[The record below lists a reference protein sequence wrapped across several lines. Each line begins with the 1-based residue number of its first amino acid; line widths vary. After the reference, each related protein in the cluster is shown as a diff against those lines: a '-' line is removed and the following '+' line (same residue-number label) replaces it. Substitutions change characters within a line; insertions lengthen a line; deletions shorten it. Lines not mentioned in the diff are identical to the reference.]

1 MKKLVCFMLSLVLC
15 LGLALSAASAE
26 NNVALYDQWLTGTWK
41 LVWRYLPQTAMQ
53 VNKLSDPVK
62 PVNLFVY
69 PGSLAKS
76 GMTVTAGLTG
86 DETGEVWLTLTTA
99 GSSHNIVSFDG
110 CFFGRV
116 YLSEDHNMLF
126 LKGLDGA
133 AVLYTRADGPDST
146 DDADNAENAE

>member
-1 MKKLVCFMLSLVLC
+1 MKKTVCFMLALVLC
-15 LGLALSAASAE
+15 LSLAVSAASAE
-26 NNVALYDQWLTGTWK
+26 NNLAQYEEWLTGAWRI
-41 LVWRYLPQTAMQ
+41 VWRYLPQTAMQ
-53 VNKLSDPVK
+53 VNRLSDPVK

-69 PGSLAKS
+69 PGELAKA
-76 GMTVTAGLTG
+76 GMTVTSCLTG

-116 YLSEDHNMLF
+116 YLSADHNTLL

-133 AVLYTRADGPDST
+133 AVLYTRTDST
-146 DDADNAENAE
+146 D

>member
-1 MKKLVCFMLSLVLC
+1 MKKTVCFMLALVLC
-15 LGLALSAASAE
+15 LTLAVSAASAV
-26 NNVALYDQWLTGTWK
+26 NNLAQYEEWLTGAWK
-41 LVWRYLPQTAMQ
+41 IVWRYLPQTAMQ
-53 VNKLSDPVK
+53 VNRLSDPVK

-69 PGSLAKS
+69 PGELAKA
-76 GMTVTAGLTG
+76 GMTVTSCLTG

-116 YLSEDHNMLF
+116 YLSADHNTLL

-133 AVLYTRADGPDST
+133 AVLYARTDST
-146 DDADNAENAE
+146 D

>member
-1 MKKLVCFMLSLVLC
+1 MKRYICVMTALILC
-15 LGLALSAASAE
+15 LCSAAAAVSAE
-26 NNVALYDQWLTGTWK
+26 NSLAMYEEWMTGTWK

-53 VNKLSDPVK
+53 VNKLSDAVK

-69 PGSLAKS
+69 PGELAKA
-76 GMTVTAGLTG
+76 GMTVSSCLTG

-116 YLSEDHNMLF
+116 YLSSDHNTLL
-126 LKGLDGA
+126 LKGQL
-133 AVLYTRADGPDST
+133 
-146 DDADNAENAE
+146 

>member
-1 MKKLVCFMLSLVLC
+1 MGGVSVMKKTVCFMLALVLC
-15 LGLALSAASAE
+15 LSLAVSAASAE
-26 NNVALYDQWLTGTWK
+26 NNLAQYEEWLTGAWK
-41 LVWRYLPQTAMQ
+41 IVWRYLPQTAMQ
-53 VNKLSDPVK
+53 VNRLSDPVK

-69 PGSLAKS
+69 PGELAKA
-76 GMTVTAGLTG
+76 GMTVTSCLTG

-116 YLSEDHNMLF
+116 YLSADHNTLL

-133 AVLYTRADGPDST
+133 AVLYARTDST
-146 DDADNAENAE
+146 D

>member
-1 MKKLVCFMLSLVLC
+1 MKKTVCFMLALVLY
-15 LGLALSAASAE
+15 LTLAVSAASAE
-26 NNVALYDQWLTGTWK
+26 NNLAQYEEWLTGAWK
-41 LVWRYLPQTAMQ
+41 IVWRYLPQTAMQ
-53 VNKLSDPVK
+53 VNRLSDPVK

-69 PGSLAKS
+69 PGELAKA
-76 GMTVTAGLTG
+76 GMTVSSCLTG

-116 YLSEDHNMLF
+116 YLSADHNTLL

-133 AVLYTRADGPDST
+133 AVLYARTDST
-146 DDADNAENAE
+146 D